1 MDSFLLALSNLS
13 SGWVILSAFAGVL
26 WGIFG
31 GALPGISPSIAMALL
46 LPFTVGMEATNA
58 LVLLAS
64 VYVGAEYGGSIPAI
78 LIRTPGTNSASATV
92 IDGNEM
98 AKRGQAGSPPPSVR
112 VAPTKSAARIEK
124 LEPAS
129 ETPDTKEDADNDPR
143 QSLRRARRAEADA
156 DRVLQEVKAT
166 NVSIEDYRKANAVYV
181 ASRNNR
187 NKAEQ
192 DFRAWQRDEGIT
204 LFVDEAKE
212 LFVRP
217 LSVLKQALDS
227 APKMLGLRCNS
238 QSPKIAEEALT
249 EWIDSVILP
258 KMREALGE

>member
-1 MDSFLLALSNLS
+1 MGITELSNSLGIGKGAVSRMVKRGMAVS
-13 SGWVILSAFAGVL
+13 SVEAAQAWRETNAPPRPSRAKH
-26 WGIFG
+26 
-31 GALPGISPSIAMALL
+31 GATVKFTEPKKPVPTEPPAASGEISPS
-46 LPFTVGMEATNA
+46 
-58 LVLLAS
+58 
-64 VYVGAEYGGSIPAI
+64 
-78 LIRTPGTNSASATV
+78 
-92 IDGNEM
+92 
-98 AKRGQAGSPPPSVR
+98 
-112 VAPTKSAARIEK
+112 
-124 LEPAS
+124 
-129 ETPDTKEDADNDPR
+129 KEDADNDPR

-192 DFRAWQRDEGIT
+192 DFRSWQRDEGIT

-217 LSVLKQALDS
+217 LAVLKQALDS
-227 APKMLGLRCNS
+227 APKTLGLRCNS
-238 QSPKIAEEALT
+238 QSPKIAEDALT

-258 KMREALGE
+258 KLREALR

>member
-1 MDSFLLALSNLS
+1 VGTIELSNALGLSKSTVSFLIKKGMPVNS
-13 SGWVILSAFAGVL
+13 IDSAQA
-26 WGIFG
+26 WR
-31 GALPGISPSIAMALL
+31 
-46 LPFTVGMEATNA
+46 ETNA
-58 LVLLAS
+58 K
-64 VYVGAEYGGSIPAI
+64 P
-78 LIRTPGTNSASATV
+78 R
-92 IDGNEM
+92 
-98 AKRGQAGSPPPSVR
+98 AKRGQAGSPPPAVKFQAAKLS
-112 VAPTKSAARIEK
+112 APIEK
-124 LEPAS
+124 PEPVCEIPA
-129 ETPDTKEDADNDPR
+129 TKEDADNDPR

-227 APKMLGLRCNS
+227 APKMLGLRCNP
-238 QSPKIAEEALT
+238 QSPKLAEEALT

-258 KMREALGE
+258 KMREALRE

>member
-1 MDSFLLALSNLS
+1 MGTIELSNALGLSKSTVSFLIKKGMPVNS
-13 SGWVILSAFAGVL
+13 VDSAQA
-26 WGIFG
+26 WR
-31 GALPGISPSIAMALL
+31 
-46 LPFTVGMEATNA
+46 ETNA
-58 LVLLAS
+58 K
-64 VYVGAEYGGSIPAI
+64 P
-78 LIRTPGTNSASATV
+78 R
-92 IDGNEM
+92 

>member
-1 MDSFLLALSNLS
+1 MGIIELSNALGLS
-13 SGWVILSAFAGVL
+13 KSTVSHLVKKGMPVNSTDSAQA
-26 WGIFG
+26 WR
-31 GALPGISPSIAMALL
+31 
-46 LPFTVGMEATNA
+46 ETNA
-58 LVLLAS
+58 K
-64 VYVGAEYGGSIPAI
+64 P
-78 LIRTPGTNSASATV
+78 R
-92 IDGNEM
+92 
-98 AKRGQAGSPPPSVR
+98 AKRGQAGSRPPAVKFTKTEKATVTERQPSPVEIS
-112 VAPTKSAARIEK
+112 PS
-124 LEPAS
+124 
-129 ETPDTKEDADNDPR
+129 KEDADNDPR

-258 KMREALGE
+258 KMREALSE